1 MNTGKT
7 ILVVDDMGQIRD
19 TIRIH
24 LREEGYNVVLAENG
38 EQALKYALEK
48 KSNPP
53 DLIVMDINMPIM
65 DGYEVTKQLRESD
78 KTKNVP
84 VIFLTANARKEDIL
98 KAMEV
103 GGSDYLVK
111 PFMFAD
117 LLKKIKTLIN
127 QE

>member
-1 MNTGKT
+1 VYTGKT

-19 TIRIH
+19 TIRFH
-24 LREEGYNVVLAENG
+24 LKEEGYNVVLAENG
-38 EQALKYALEK
+38 EQALKYALGK
-48 KSNPP
+48 NPNPP

-98 KAMEV
+98 KGMEV
-103 GGSDYLVK
+103 GGSDYVVK